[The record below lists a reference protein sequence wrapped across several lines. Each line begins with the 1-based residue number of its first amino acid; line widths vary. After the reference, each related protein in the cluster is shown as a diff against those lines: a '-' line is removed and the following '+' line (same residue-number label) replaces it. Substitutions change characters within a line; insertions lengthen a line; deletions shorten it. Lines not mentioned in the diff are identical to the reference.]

1 MKPKQIII
9 TSLIALIMLSCTSK
23 QYPASPLP
31 ASSPDIG
38 VPLDNKSLEVAAP
51 QGWNSLAT
59 DGSLFVMIR
68 NASDQQILINQVSG
82 IRIFA
87 FAANKWVEVKNK
99 ATYSPVEVTI
109 DPSPSYDPTKLGE
122 TLVVPDL
129 AGYPKAS
136 KIRIFI
142 IGTLIGNQQNTPE
155 IASYVDVA
163 LNP

>member
-1 MKPKQIII
+1 MKLKQIIFITIAVLTLLSCGSNLNI
-9 TSLIALIMLSCTSK
+9 TSSLSAAT
-23 QYPASPLP
+23 
-31 ASSPDIG
+31 PDIG
-38 VPLDNKSLEVAAP
+38 IPLNSKYLEISAP
-51 QGWNSLAT
+51 PGWNSLAT

-99 ATYSPVEVTI
+99 ATFSPVEVTI

-129 AGYPKAS
+129 TGYPKAS

-142 IGTLIGNQQNTPE
+142 VGKLMGN
-155 IASYVDVA
+155 
-163 LNP
+163 